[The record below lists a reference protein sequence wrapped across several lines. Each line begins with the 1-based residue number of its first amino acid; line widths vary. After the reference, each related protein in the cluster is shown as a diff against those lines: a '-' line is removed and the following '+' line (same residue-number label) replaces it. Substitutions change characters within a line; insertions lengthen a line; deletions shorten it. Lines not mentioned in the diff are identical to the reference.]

1 MSSSQIIK
9 DYRDLES
16 SAINRILVKEDYIE
30 VLFVSSGKV
39 YKYQRNIVDFD
50 NTLQECIDKKESVGK
65 FINQSIKE
73 SKLILMQCINE

>member
-30 VLFVSSGKV
+30 VLFVSSDKV

>member
-30 VLFVSSGKV
+30 VLFVSSDKV

-65 FINQSIKE
+65 FINQSIKD

>member
-30 VLFVSSGKV
+30 VLFVSSGKI
-39 YKYQRNIVDFD
+39 YKYQRNIIDFD
-50 NTLQECIDKKESVGK
+50 NTLQECIDKKESIGK
-65 FINQSIKE
+65 FINNSIKE

>member
-30 VLFVSSGKV
+30 VLFVSSGKI
-39 YKYQRNIVDFD
+39 YRYQRNSIDFD
-50 NTLQECIDKKESVGK
+50 NTLQECIDKKESIGK
-65 FINQSIKE
+65 FINNSIKE

>member
-30 VLFVSSGKV
+30 VLFVSSGKI

-50 NTLQECIDKKESVGK
+50 NTLQECIDKKESIGK

-73 SKLILMQCINE
+73 SNLILMQCINE

>member
-1 MSSSQIIK
+1 MSSSPIIK

-16 SAINRILVKEDYIE
+16 SAISRILVKEDYIE
-30 VLFVSSGKV
+30 VLFVSSGKI
-39 YKYQRNIVDFD
+39 YKYQRNLVDFD
-50 NTLQECIDKKESVGK
+50 NTLQECIDKKESIGK

>member
-30 VLFVSSGKV
+30 VLFVSSDKV

-50 NTLQECIDKKESVGK
+50 NTL
-65 FINQSIKE
+65 
-73 SKLILMQCINE
+73 

>member
-30 VLFVSSGKV
+30 VLFVSSDKV

-50 NTLQECIDKKESVGK
+50 NTLQECIDKKESIGK

>member
-30 VLFVSSGKV
+30 VLFVSSGKI

-50 NTLQECIDKKESVGK
+50 NTLQECIDKKESIGK

>member
-30 VLFVSSGKV
+30 VLFVSSDKI

-65 FINQSIKE
+65 FINQSIKD